1 MVLAPDTTLKST
13 LESAGRSWTEIRSCA
28 VAEGREEGQV
38 VRAQTG
44 QQCARNNTLSVCVY
58 AVLVGASNGADNE
71 FKLHCHDR

>member
-1 MVLAPDTTLKST
+1 M
-13 LESAGRSWTEIRSCA
+13 
-28 VAEGREEGQV
+28 

-71 FKLHCHDR
+71 FKLHDHDSSALSVIVIARSTECE